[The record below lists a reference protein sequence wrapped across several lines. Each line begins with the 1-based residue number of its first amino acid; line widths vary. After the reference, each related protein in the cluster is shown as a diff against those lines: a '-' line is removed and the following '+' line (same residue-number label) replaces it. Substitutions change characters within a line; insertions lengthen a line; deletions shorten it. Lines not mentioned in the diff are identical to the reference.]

1 VVAVV
6 AVGLVFG
13 ITLLLDGFNHA
24 INSEVDRTIAAFRAD
39 SWLVPG
45 GSSGPFTADHLAA
58 EDSAAALAHSD
69 PSLRLAGVLALTT
82 EMDKGRGGLVSV
94 NVVGV
99 SQPVR
104 LSAGR
109 WPQTSG
115 ELVAND
121 DLSVG
126 IGKTVT
132 ISQQRFSVVGKTAHL
147 RYFVGTNVVF
157 IRLRDAQQLFV
168 FGQHVVSGFAVH
180 GAITGAPP
188 KGLVVMTN
196 AQVITSLRRPVKV
209 AASTIAYLDILLW
222 IVAAGIIGTILYM
235 TSLERLRDFAAL
247 KAIGARS
254 NQVVVGI
261 AAQALT
267 LAAASAIVAWFA
279 SKLLAPVFP
288 IPVEIPFRS
297 YPLTL
302 AVAIV
307 VGLLGSIAGVRRAVA
322 IDPALAFGG

>member
-1 VVAVV
+1 MRRRRFVVAVL

-13 ITLLLDGFNHA
+13 ITLLLDGFNNA
-24 INSEVDRTIAAFRAD
+24 INSEVERTIAAFRAD
-39 SWLVPG
+39 SWLVPS

-58 EDSAAALAHSD
+58 EDSETALVHSA
-69 PSLRLAGVLALTT
+69 PSVRLVGVFALTT
-82 EMDKGRGGLVSV
+82 ELDKGRGGFVGV

-99 SQPVR
+99 SQPVALR
-104 LSAGR
+104 SGR
-109 WPQTSG
+109 WPRTSR

-126 IGKTVT
+126 IGRSVT
-132 ISQQRFSVVGKTAHL
+132 ISRRQFTVVGETAHL

-157 IRLRDAQQLFV
+157 MRLVDAQQLFV
-168 FGQHVVSGFAVH
+168 FGQHVVSGFAVY
-180 GAITGAPP
+180 GAIPGALP

-254 NQVVVGI
+254 NQVVIGI

-267 LAAASAIVAWFA
+267 LAAASAVVAWLA
-279 SKLLAPVFP
+279 AKVLAPVFP
-288 IPVEIPFRS
+288 IPVEIPS
-297 YPLTL
+297 G
-302 AVAIV
+302 AC
-307 VGLLGSIAGVRRAVA
+307 
-322 IDPALAFGG
+322 